1 MLSSRR
7 DAGGWQRGFW
17 CWAGDASRP
26 RVSRPSCSRCGKS
39 GMPHPTMPSPIW
51 SITRANGSAHFGKV
65 RGMLRRAIMARCASF
80 IPKRVKHGNR
90 QDCWKAKA
98 WICET
103 PSSPSPRGGSCCSI
117 RWSTMWIARMRSA
130 ATINPWSFSPPME
143 WTGARRDAWRT
154 LATGSGRPRGRGI
167 RALRWVI
174 SGERRI
180 GPASTA
186 PPMAGS
192 TTLGRPSQ
200 TSGG

>member
-1 MLSSRR
+1 MLVVGNGASV
-7 DAGGWQRGFW
+7 
-17 CWAGDASRP
+17 CWEGDASRP

-51 SITRANGSAHFGKV
+51 SITRANGSAHSGKV

-80 IPKRVKHGNR
+80 IPKRVKHGNQ

-98 WICET
+98 WTCET

-117 RWSTMWIARMRSA
+117 RWSMMWIARMRSA

-154 LATGSGRPRGRGI
+154 LATGSGRPRGR
-167 RALRWVI
+167 A
-174 SGERRI
+174 SGPCA
-180 GPASTA
+180 GLSVGS
-186 PPMAGS
+186 AGS
-192 TTLGRPSQ
+192 DPPLPHHRWPGVRTLDRPSQ